1 MYCYVQ
7 YSQNSCSTSF
17 ISFKNV
23 SNMQDLALKKLRNF
37 NGGMPKTPLSGF
49 DPHHFT
55 WATAF

>member
-1 MYCYVQ
+1 LGKTFTFL
-7 YSQNSCSTSF
+7 TSF